1 MAPARRVLPKLRGV
15 VSSCTDV
22 ETLLAGITSASFN
35 NDPQMRNVHLSFEV
49 YFNNINALGEY
60 EKLN

>member
-1 MAPARRVLPKLRGV
+1 MCGTLSQLRCVGYWL
-15 VSSCTDV
+15 

-35 NDPQMRNVHLSFEV
+35 NDPQVRNVYLSFEV
-49 YFNNINALGEY
+49 YFNNINGLGEY